1 VSNDT
6 TPGGDLPE
14 RRRAALRGARKILSG
29 RPWPTVR
36 ESLAELAAVAPDL
49 DADMYGTGELLERLE
64 GRVAELLG
72 TEAAVFLPS
81 GTLAQSITL
90 RCWADRT
97 GNRAV
102 AMHPLSHLELHES
115 EAYRRLHG
123 LEPVWLT
130 REPRQ
135 PTAEDVRGAAERFGT
150 VAVEL
155 PLRDAGFLLPSWDEL
170 LELVAAARDREAVV
184 HLDGARLWE
193 STPYLGRSL
202 AEVAGLFD
210 SVYVSFYK
218 GLAGLAGAALAG
230 PATLVE
236 EVKVWQHRQGGRLFT
251 VAPFAVSALHGLEAE
266 LPRLAGRVEVARRLA
281 PAVAAVPGLTVF
293 PDPPHTFQFRV
304 YASAPAEDVDRAVL
318 EYAERE
324 GVWLLSGSSPAGVPG
339 WSYSEFT
346 AWDGAVGWEP
356 AEVTDTLTTALA
368 PVLKV

>member
-1 VSNDT
+1 
-6 TPGGDLPE
+6 
-14 RRRAALRGARKILSG
+14 
-29 RPWPTVR
+29 
-36 ESLAELAAVAPDL
+36 
-49 DADMYGTGELLERLE
+49 MLERLE

-72 TEAAVFLPS
+72 AEAAVFLPS
-81 GTLAQSITL
+81 GTLAQAVTL

-97 GNRAV
+97 GSRAV
-102 AMHPLSHLELHES
+102 AMHPLGHLELHES

-130 REPRQ
+130 TEPRQ

-150 VAVEL
+150 IAVEL

-170 LELVAAARDREAVV
+170 VELVAAARERDAVA

-218 GLAGLAGAALAG
+218 GLAGLAGAAVAG
-230 PATLVE
+230 PASLVE

-251 VAPFAVSALHGLEAE
+251 VAPYAVSALRGLEVE
-266 LPRLAGRVEVARRLA
+266 LPKLPGRVEVARRLA
-281 PAVAAVPGLTVF
+281 PAIAAVPGLTVF
-293 PDPPHTFQFRV
+293 PEPPHTFQFRV
-304 YASAPAEDVDRAVL
+304 YAAAPAEDVDRTVL

-324 GVWLLSGSSPAGVPG
+324 GVWLLGGSQPAGVPG

-346 AWDGAVGWEP
+346 AWDGAEGWEP
-356 AEVTDTLTTALA
+356 AEVTDTLAKALRG
-368 PVLKV
+368 VLR